1 MHPVRLLNTLMS
13 ALKIKKSI
21 DKTVKKVTEKRH
33 ILGLSQKDLADK
45 IGVNRIAIIN
55 LEKNRTHLRYDKMLL
70 LLNELRLS

>member
-1 MHPVRLLNTLMS
+1 MS
-13 ALKIKKSI
+13 ALKIKKNI
-21 DKTVKKVTEKRH
+21 DKTVKKVTEQRH
-33 ILGLSQKDLADK
+33 TLGLSQKELADK